1 MNKHHMGHRHVVLEA
16 KALTFEIWKGISQL
30 LIKRKITEIRKYLE
44 LNKNENNTY
53 PTVVLDEIQSWQYKK
68 DRN

>member
-1 MNKHHMGHRHVVLEA
+1 MLEA
-16 KALTFEIWKGISQL
+16 KALTFEIWKGISKL

-53 PTVVLDEIQSWQYKK
+53 PTVVLDEIQSWQHKK